1 MKHDFSGY
9 ATKNDLR
16 CSDGRTIRFGAF
28 AHQDGST
35 VPLVW
40 QHNHTDPENVLG
52 HAVLENRKDGVY
64 AKCSLN
70 SSHKGQMVRE
80 LIKHGDIKALS
91 IYANQLRENAG
102 DVVHGTIR
110 EVSVVLS
117 GANPGAFIDNV
128 AFAHADGSTTV
139 SEDEAVIYSGVDIA
153 HANTEEVDMPDTT
166 AATPAANSERTVND
180 VLDEMTDEQREVLQ
194 ALMANA
200 YEQGQTD
207 ANKTDNEAEAGK
219 AAEHSD
225 KEDTNLMHSNV
236 FESKTEETGSTL
248 SHADIQSI
256 VEDARSSKGSL
267 SEAFIAHAANKG
279 ISNIEALFPDAKS
292 INNPPVEVRKRR
304 PWVEKVLNGCNHS
317 PFSRIKC
324 QQADLTAEELRARG
338 YVKGNK
344 KVDGVLKVAKR
355 VTQPTT
361 IYVKRSLDRDDT
373 IDITDFDVIAWM
385 KGQMRGFLDEELA
398 RAILFGDGRDISSQ
412 DKINEDCIR
421 PIVTEDN
428 EYAVKYS
435 LSDSLYKE
443 GNLAKVDPKAFI
455 KEILRTRKHYRGA
468 GSPSLIVDEDFYA
481 ELSLI
486 EDLNGRL
493 IYESDAALC
502 SAMRVKEIIP
512 IPFDQGDAFFDLT
525 DRTKNEH
532 KQKVVAVLVNFSDY
546 TIGADKGG
554 QVAMFDDFDIDFNVL
569 KYLMETRV
577 SGSLTALASAV
588 VYRIDWDTATNR
600 LSKGSTG
607 RTIGVGA
614 GENNDPDVG
623 STIAGTLPEKPKK

>member
-16 CSDGRTIRFGAF
+16 CSDGRTIRAGAF
-28 AHQDGST
+28 ADQDGQT

-40 QHNHTDPENVLG
+40 QHNHNDPENVLG

-102 DVVHGTIR
+102 DVMHGVIR

-139 SEDEAVIYSGVDIA
+139 SEDEAVIYSGAEIA
-153 HANTEEVDMPDTT
+153 LSHADEEE
-166 AATPAANSERTVND
+166 ATVADEERTVGD
-180 VLDEMTDEQREVLQ
+180 VLDELTPEQTSVVE
-194 ALMANA
+194 ALMADA
-200 YEQGQTD
+200 YQQGQ
-207 ANKTDNEAEAGK
+207 EEAGAASK
-219 AAEHSD
+219 APEAEHSD

-236 FESKTEETGSTL
+236 FEPKTEETGATL

-256 VEDARSSKGSL
+256 VENARSSKGSL

-338 YVKGNK
+338 YVKGSK
-344 KVDGVLKVAKR
+344 KAEGVLKIAKR

-398 RAILFGDGRDISSQ
+398 RAILFGDGRAISSP

-421 PIVTEDN
+421 PIISEND

-435 LSDSLYKE
+435 IKESLYKD
-443 GNLAKVDPKAFI
+443 GNFAKVDPKTFI
-455 KEILRTRKHYRGA
+455 KEILKTRKHYRGA
-468 GSPSLIVDEDFYA
+468 GSPSLIIDEDFYA

-486 EDLNGRL
+486 EDRNERL

-512 IPFDQGDAFFDLT
+512 IPFDQGDTFFDLT
-525 DRTKNEH
+525 DKNKNTH

-577 SGSLTALASAV
+577 SGSLTSLASAV
-588 VYRIDWDTATNR
+588 VYRIDWDTAANA
-600 LSKGSTG
+600 LSKGPTV

-614 GENNDPDVG
+614 GENPDPEVG

>member
-16 CSDGRTIRFGAF
+16 CSDGRTIRAGAF
-28 AHQDGST
+28 ADQDGQT

-40 QHNHTDPENVLG
+40 QHNHNDPENVLG

-91 IYANQLRENAG
+91 IYANQLREKAG
-102 DVVHGTIR
+102 DVMHGVIR

-139 SEDEAVIYSGVDIA
+139 SEDEAVIYSGAEIA
-153 HANTEEVDMPDTT
+153 LSHSDEEE
-166 AATPAANSERTVND
+166 ATVEDEERTVGD
-180 VLDEMTDEQREVLQ
+180 VLDELTPEQTSVVE
-194 ALMANA
+194 ALMADA
-200 YEQGQTD
+200 YQQGQ
-207 ANKTDNEAEAGK
+207 EEAG
-219 AAEHSD
+219 AASEAPEAEHSD

-236 FESKTEETGSTL
+236 FESKTEETGATL

-256 VEDARSSKGSL
+256 VEDARASKGSL

-279 ISNIEALFPDAKS
+279 VSNIEALFPDAKS
-292 INNPPVEVRKRR
+292 INNPPVEIRKRR
-304 PWVEKVLNGCNHS
+304 PWVEKVLNGCTHS

-344 KVDGVLKVAKR
+344 KTEGVLKVAKR

-373 IDITDFDVIAWM
+373 IDITNFDVIAWM

-398 RAILFGDGRDISSQ
+398 RAILFGDGRNISSP

-421 PIVTEDN
+421 PIVTEND
-428 EYAVKYS
+428 EYAVKYH
-435 LSDSLYKE
+435 LIDSLYKK
-443 GNLAKVDPKAFI
+443 GTLAKVDPKTFI
-455 KEILRTRKHYRGA
+455 KEILKTRKHYRGA
-468 GSPSLIVDEDFYA
+468 GSPSLIIDEDFYA

-486 EDLNGRL
+486 EDRNGRL

-525 DRTKNEH
+525 DKNDANH

-554 QVAMFDDFDIDFNVL
+554 QVAMFDDFDIDFNLL

-588 VYRIDWDTATNR
+588 VYSIDWDTAHNT
-600 LSKGSTG
+600 LGSGVTP
-607 RTIGVGA
+607 RTIGVSPGS
-614 GENNDPDVG
+614 NSDPDVG
-623 STIAGTLPEKPKK
+623 TAIAAHLPEKPEK

>member
-16 CSDGRTIRFGAF
+16 CSDGRTIRAGAF
-28 AHQDGST
+28 ADQDGQT

-40 QHNHTDPENVLG
+40 QHNHNDPENVLG

-91 IYANQLRENAG
+91 IYANQLRETAG
-102 DVVHGTIR
+102 DVMHGVIR

-139 SEDEAVIYSGVDIA
+139 SEDEAVIYSGVEIA
-153 HANTEEVDMPDTT
+153 LSHADEEE
-166 AATPAANSERTVND
+166 ATVADEERTVGD
-180 VLDEMTDEQREVLQ
+180 VLDELTPEQTSVVE
-194 ALMANA
+194 ALMADA
-200 YEQGQTD
+200 YQQGQ
-207 ANKTDNEAEAGK
+207 EEAGAASK
-219 AAEHSD
+219 APEAEHSD

-236 FESKTEETGSTL
+236 FEPKTEETGATL

-292 INNPPVEVRKRR
+292 INNPPVEIRKRR

-338 YVKGNK
+338 YVKGAK
-344 KVDGVLKVAKR
+344 KADGVLKVAKR

-398 RAILFGDGRDISSQ
+398 RAILFGDGRNISSP

-421 PIVTEDN
+421 PIVSEND

-435 LSDSLYKE
+435 IKESLYKD
-443 GNLAKVDPKAFI
+443 GNFAKVDPKTFI
-455 KEILRTRKHYRGA
+455 KEILKTRKHYRGA
-468 GSPSLIVDEDFYA
+468 GSPSLIIDEDFYA

-486 EDLNGRL
+486 EDRNERL

-512 IPFDQGDAFFDLT
+512 IPFDQGDTFFDLT
-525 DRTKNEH
+525 DKNKNTH

-577 SGSLTALASAV
+577 SGSLTSLASAV
-588 VYRIDWDTATNR
+588 VYRIDWDTATNA
-600 LSKGSTG
+600 LSKGPTV
-607 RTIGVGA
+607 RTIGVGV
-614 GENNDPDVG
+614 GENPDPEVG

>member
-16 CSDGRTIRFGAF
+16 CSDGRTIRAGAF
-28 AHQDGST
+28 ADQDGQT

-40 QHNHTDPENVLG
+40 QHNHNDPENVLG

-91 IYANQLRENAG
+91 IYANQLRETAG
-102 DVVHGTIR
+102 DVMHGVIR

-139 SEDEAVIYSGVDIA
+139 SEDEAVIYSGAEIA
-153 HANTEEVDMPDTT
+153 LSHADEEE
-166 AATPAANSERTVND
+166 ATVADEERTVGD
-180 VLDEMTDEQREVLQ
+180 VLDELTPEQTSVVE
-194 ALMANA
+194 ALMADA
-200 YEQGQTD
+200 YQQGQ
-207 ANKTDNEAEAGK
+207 EEAGAASK
-219 AAEHSD
+219 APEAEHSD
-225 KEDTNLMHSNV
+225 KEDINLMHSNV
-236 FESKTEETGSTL
+236 FEPKTEETGATL

-292 INNPPVEVRKRR
+292 INNPPVEIRKRR

-338 YVKGNK
+338 YVKGAK
-344 KVDGVLKVAKR
+344 KAEGVLKVAKR

-398 RAILFGDGRDISSQ
+398 RAILFGDGRAISSP

-421 PIVTEDN
+421 PIISEND
-428 EYAVKYS
+428 EYAVKYH

-443 GNLAKVDPKAFI
+443 GTLAKVSPRLFI
-455 KEILRTRKHYRGA
+455 KEILKTRKHYRGA
-468 GSPSLIVDEDFYA
+468 GSPSLIIDEDFYA

-486 EDLNGRL
+486 EDRNKRL

-512 IPFDQGDAFFDLT
+512 IPFDQGDMFFDLT
-525 DRTKNEH
+525 NKNDNDD
-532 KQKVVAVLVNFSDY
+532 KTKVVAILVNFSDY

-588 VYRIDWDTATNR
+588 VYSINWDAARNTLNSGA
-600 LSKGSTG
+600 SA
-607 RTIGVGA
+607 RTIGVAPGSNTGA
-614 GENNDPDVG
+614 DVG
-623 STIAGTLPEKPKK
+623 TAIAGSLPENPEK

>member
-16 CSDGRTIRFGAF
+16 CSDGRTIRSGAF
-28 AHQDGST
+28 AHQDGAT

-102 DVVHGTIR
+102 DVMHGTIR

-139 SEDEAVIYSGVDIA
+139 SEDEAVIYSGAEIA
-153 HANTEEVDMPDTT
+153 LSHADEEEAPVEDE
-166 AATPAANSERTVND
+166 ERTVGD
-180 VLDEMTDEQREVLQ
+180 VLDELTPEQTSVVE
-194 ALMANA
+194 ALMADA
-200 YEQGQTD
+200 YQQGQ
-207 ANKTDNEAEAGK
+207 AEAG
-219 AAEHSD
+219 AAPEAPEAEHSD

-236 FESKTEETGSTL
+236 FESKTEETGATL

-344 KVDGVLKVAKR
+344 KVEGVLKVAKR

-468 GSPSLIVDEDFYA
+468 GSPSLIIDEDFYA

-525 DRTKNEH
+525 DRKKNEH

-554 QVAMFDDFDIDFNVL
+554 QVAMFDDFDIDFNLL

-600 LSKGSTG
+600 LSQGPTG

-623 STIAGTLPEKPKK
+623 STIAGTLPEKPEK

>member
-16 CSDGRTIRFGAF
+16 CSDGRTIRAGAF
-28 AHQDGST
+28 ADQDGQT

-40 QHNHTDPENVLG
+40 QHNHNDPENVLG

-91 IYANQLRENAG
+91 IYANQLRETAG
-102 DVVHGTIR
+102 DVMHGVIR

-139 SEDEAVIYSGVDIA
+139 SEDEAVIYSGAEIA
-153 HANTEEVDMPDTT
+153 LSHADEEE
-166 AATPAANSERTVND
+166 ATVADEERTVGD
-180 VLDEMTDEQREVLQ
+180 VLDELTPEQTSVVE
-194 ALMANA
+194 ALMADA
-200 YEQGQTD
+200 YQQGQ
-207 ANKTDNEAEAGK
+207 EEAGAASK
-219 AAEHSD
+219 APEAEHSD

-236 FESKTEETGSTL
+236 FESKTEETGATL

-292 INNPPVEVRKRR
+292 INNPPVEIRKRR

-338 YVKGNK
+338 YVKGTK
-344 KVDGVLKVAKR
+344 KAEGVLKVAKR

-398 RAILFGDGRDISSQ
+398 RAILFGDGRAISSP

-421 PIVTEDN
+421 PIISEND
-428 EYAVKYS
+428 EYAVKYH
-435 LSDSLYKE
+435 LTDSLYKE
-443 GNLAKVDPKAFI
+443 GTLAKVNPRLFI
-455 KEILRTRKHYRGA
+455 KEILKTRKHYRGA
-468 GSPSLIVDEDFYA
+468 GSPSLIIDEDFYA

-486 EDLNGRL
+486 EDRNKRL

-512 IPFDQGDAFFDLT
+512 IPFDQGDTFFDLA
-525 DRTKNEH
+525 DKNNNDN
-532 KQKVVAVLVNFSDY
+532 KTKVVAILVNFSDY

-588 VYRIDWDTATNR
+588 VYSINWDAAHNV
-600 LSKGSTG
+600 LSSGASA
-607 RTIGVGA
+607 RTIGVAPGSNTGA
-614 GENNDPDVG
+614 DVG
-623 STIAGTLPEKPKK
+623 SAIAGQLPENPEK

>member
-16 CSDGRTIRFGAF
+16 CSDGRTIRAGAF
-28 AHQDGST
+28 ADQDGQT

-40 QHNHTDPENVLG
+40 QHNHNDPENVLG

-70 SSHKGQMVRE
+70 SSHKGQMVHE

-102 DVVHGTIR
+102 DVMHGVIR

-139 SEDEAVIYSGVDIA
+139 SEDEAVIYSGAEIA
-153 HANTEEVDMPDTT
+153 LSHADEEE
-166 AATPAANSERTVND
+166 ATVADEERTVGD
-180 VLDEMTDEQREVLQ
+180 VLDELTPEQTSVVE
-194 ALMANA
+194 ALMADA
-200 YEQGQTD
+200 YQQGQ
-207 ANKTDNEAEAGK
+207 EEAGAASK
-219 AAEHSD
+219 APEAEHSD

-236 FESKTEETGSTL
+236 FEPKTEETGATL

-267 SEAFIAHAANKG
+267 SEAFIAHASNKG

-292 INNPPVEVRKRR
+292 INNPPVEIRKRR

-338 YVKGNK
+338 YVKGAK
-344 KVDGVLKVAKR
+344 KAEGVLKVAKR

-398 RAILFGDGRDISSQ
+398 RAILFGDGRSISSP

-421 PIVTEDN
+421 PIVSEND
-428 EYAVKYS
+428 EYSVKYS
-435 LSDSLYKE
+435 IKESLYKD
-443 GNLAKVDPKAFI
+443 GNFAKVDPKTFI
-455 KEILRTRKHYRGA
+455 KEILKTRKHYRGA
-468 GSPSLIVDEDFYA
+468 GSPSLIIDEDFYA

-486 EDLNGRL
+486 EDRNERL
-493 IYESDAALC
+493 IYQSDAALC

-512 IPFDQGDAFFDLT
+512 IPFDQGDMFFDLT
-525 DRTKNEH
+525 DKNKNTH

-577 SGSLTALASAV
+577 SGSLTSLASAV
-588 VYRIDWDTATNR
+588 VYRIDWDTSTNA
-600 LSKGSTG
+600 LSKGPTV

-614 GENNDPDVG
+614 GENPDPEVG
-623 STIAGTLPEKPKK
+623 PTISGTLPEKPKK

>member
-16 CSDGRTIRFGAF
+16 CSDGRTIRAGAF
-28 AHQDGST
+28 ADQDGQT

-40 QHNHTDPENVLG
+40 QHNHNDPENVLG

-102 DVVHGTIR
+102 DVMHGVIR

-139 SEDEAVIYSGVDIA
+139 SEDEAVIYSGAEIA
-153 HANTEEVDMPDTT
+153 LSHADEEE
-166 AATPAANSERTVND
+166 ATVADEERTVGD
-180 VLDEMTDEQREVLQ
+180 VLDELTPEQTSVVE
-194 ALMANA
+194 ALMADA
-200 YEQGQTD
+200 YQQGQ
-207 ANKTDNEAEAGK
+207 EEAGAASK
-219 AAEHSD
+219 APEAEHSD

-236 FESKTEETGSTL
+236 FEPKTEETGATL

-292 INNPPVEVRKRR
+292 INNPPVEIRKRR

-338 YVKGNK
+338 YVKGTK
-344 KVDGVLKVAKR
+344 KAEGVLKVAKR

-398 RAILFGDGRDISSQ
+398 RAILFGDGRSISSP

-421 PIVTEDN
+421 PIVSEND

-435 LSDSLYKE
+435 IKESLYKD
-443 GNLAKVDPKAFI
+443 GNLAKVDPKTFI
-455 KEILRTRKHYRGA
+455 KEILKTRKHYRGA
-468 GSPSLIVDEDFYA
+468 GSPSLIIDEDFYA

-486 EDLNGRL
+486 EDRNERL

-512 IPFDQGDAFFDLT
+512 IPFDQGDTFFDLT
-525 DRTKNEH
+525 DKNKNTH

-577 SGSLTALASAV
+577 SGSLTSLASAV
-588 VYRIDWDTATNR
+588 VYRIDWDTATNA
-600 LSKGSTG
+600 LSKGPTV

-614 GENNDPDVG
+614 GENPDPEVG
-623 STIAGTLPEKPKK
+623 STITSTLPEKPKK

>member
-16 CSDGRTIRFGAF
+16 CSDGRTIRAGAF
-28 AHQDGST
+28 ADQDGQT

-40 QHNHTDPENVLG
+40 QHNHNDPENVLG

-102 DVVHGTIR
+102 DVMHGVIR

-139 SEDEAVIYSGVDIA
+139 SEDEAVIYSGAEIA
-153 HANTEEVDMPDTT
+153 LSHADEEE
-166 AATPAANSERTVND
+166 ATVADEERTVGD
-180 VLDEMTDEQREVLQ
+180 VLDELTPEQTSVVE
-194 ALMANA
+194 ALMADA
-200 YEQGQTD
+200 YQQGQ
-207 ANKTDNEAEAGK
+207 EEAGAASK
-219 AAEHSD
+219 APEAEHSD

-236 FESKTEETGSTL
+236 FEPKTEETGATL

-256 VEDARSSKGSL
+256 VENARSSKGSL

-338 YVKGNK
+338 YVKGSK
-344 KVDGVLKVAKR
+344 KAEGVLKVAKR

-398 RAILFGDGRDISSQ
+398 RAILFGDGRAISSP

-421 PIVTEDN
+421 PIVSEND
-428 EYAVKYS
+428 EYAVKYH
-435 LSDSLYKE
+435 LADSLYKE
-443 GNLAKVDPKAFI
+443 GTLAKVNPRLFI
-455 KEILRTRKHYRGA
+455 KEILKTRKHYRGA
-468 GSPSLIVDEDFYA
+468 GSPSLIIDEDFYA

-486 EDLNGRL
+486 EDRNKRL

-512 IPFDQGDAFFDLT
+512 IPFDQGDTFFDLA
-525 DRTKNEH
+525 DKNNNEN
-532 KQKVVAVLVNFSDY
+532 KTKVVAILVNFSDY

-588 VYRIDWDTATNR
+588 VYSINWDAAHNT
-600 LSKGSTG
+600 LSAGASA
-607 RTIGVGA
+607 RTIGVAPGSNAGA
-614 GENNDPDVG
+614 DVG
-623 STIAGTLPEKPKK
+623 AAIAGHLPENPEK

>member
-16 CSDGRTIRFGAF
+16 CSDGRTIRSGAF

-102 DVVHGTIR
+102 DVMHGTIR

-139 SEDEAVIYSGVDIA
+139 SEDEAVIYSGAEIA
-153 HANTEEVDMPDTT
+153 LSHADEEEAPVEDE
-166 AATPAANSERTVND
+166 ERTVGD
-180 VLDEMTDEQREVLQ
+180 VLDELTPEQTSVVE
-194 ALMANA
+194 ALMADA
-200 YEQGQTD
+200 YQQGQ
-207 ANKTDNEAEAGK
+207 AEAG
-219 AAEHSD
+219 AAPEAPEAEHSD

-236 FESKTEETGSTL
+236 FESKTEETGATL

-344 KVDGVLKVAKR
+344 KAEGVLKVAKR

-398 RAILFGDGRDISSQ
+398 RAVLFGDGRDISSP

-435 LSDSLYKE
+435 LSESLYKQ
-443 GNLAKVDPKAFI
+443 GNLAKVDPKGFI
-455 KEILRTRKHYRGA
+455 KELLKTRKHYRGA
-468 GSPSLIVDEDFYA
+468 GSPSLIIDEDFYA
-481 ELSLI
+481 ELTLI

-512 IPFDQGDAFFDLT
+512 IPFDQGDTFFDLT
-525 DRTKNEH
+525 DRNKNEH

-554 QVAMFDDFDIDFNVL
+554 QVSMFDDFDIDFNVL

-588 VYRIDWDTATNR
+588 VYRIDWDTASNR
-600 LSKGSTG
+600 LSQGPTG

-614 GENNDPDVG
+614 GENSDPDVG
-623 STIAGTLPEKPKK
+623 STIADTLPEKPKK

>member
-16 CSDGRTIRFGAF
+16 CSDGRTIRAGAF
-28 AHQDGST
+28 ADQDGQT

-40 QHNHTDPENVLG
+40 QHNHNDPENVLG

-91 IYANQLRENAG
+91 IYANQLRETAG
-102 DVVHGTIR
+102 DVMHGVIR

-139 SEDEAVIYSGVDIA
+139 SEDEAVIYSGAEIA
-153 HANTEEVDMPDTT
+153 LSHADEEE
-166 AATPAANSERTVND
+166 ATVADEERTVGD
-180 VLDEMTDEQREVLQ
+180 VLDELTPEQTSVVE
-194 ALMANA
+194 ALMADA
-200 YEQGQTD
+200 YQQGQ
-207 ANKTDNEAEAGK
+207 EEAGAASK
-219 AAEHSD
+219 APEAEHSD

-236 FESKTEETGSTL
+236 FEPKTEETGATL

-256 VEDARSSKGSL
+256 VENARSSKGSL

-338 YVKGNK
+338 YVKGSK
-344 KVDGVLKVAKR
+344 KAEGVLKIAKR

-398 RAILFGDGRDISSQ
+398 RAILFGDGRAISSP

-421 PIVTEDN
+421 PIISEND
-428 EYAVKYS
+428 EYAVKYH
-435 LSDSLYKE
+435 LADSLYKE
-443 GNLAKVDPKAFI
+443 GTLAKVNPRLFI
-455 KEILRTRKHYRGA
+455 KEILKTRKHYRGA
-468 GSPSLIVDEDFYA
+468 GSPSLIIDEDFYA

-486 EDLNGRL
+486 EDRNKRL

-512 IPFDQGDAFFDLT
+512 IPFDQGDTFFDLA
-525 DRTKNEH
+525 DKNNNEN
-532 KQKVVAVLVNFSDY
+532 KTKVVAILVNFSDY

-588 VYRIDWDTATNR
+588 VYSINWDAAHNA
-600 LSKGSTG
+600 LSSGAST
-607 RTIGVGA
+607 RTIGVAPGSNAGA
-614 GENNDPDVG
+614 DVG
-623 STIAGTLPEKPKK
+623 SAIAGQLPENPEK

>member
-1 MKHDFSGY
+1 MKPDFSGY

-16 CSDGRTIRFGAF
+16 CSDGRTIRSGAF
-28 AHQDGST
+28 AHQDGAT

-52 HAVLENRKDGVY
+52 HAVLENREDGVY
-64 AKCSLN
+64 AKGYLN
-70 SSHKGQMVRE
+70 QTHKGQMVRD
-80 LIKHGDIKALS
+80 LIQHGDIKALS

-102 DVVHGTIR
+102 DVMHGVIR

-128 AFAHADGSTTV
+128 AFAHADGTTSV
-139 SEDEAVIYSGVDIA
+139 SSDEAVIYSGEELALA
-153 HANTEEVDMPDTT
+153 HADNEGDDVAETDEG
-166 AATPAANSERTVND
+166 RTVND

-200 YEQGQTD
+200 YEQGLDD
-207 ANKTDNEAEAGK
+207 ANNQEAEDDE
-219 AAEHSD
+219 AAHTD
-225 KEDTNLMHSNV
+225 QEDTNLMHSNV
-236 FESKTEETGSTL
+236 FEPQTEETGATL

-256 VEDARSSKGSL
+256 VEDARTSKGSL
-267 SEAFIAHAANKG
+267 SEAFVAHAANKG
-279 ISNIEALFPDAKS
+279 ISNIETLFPDAKS
-292 INNPPVEVRKRR
+292 INNPPVEVRRRR
-304 PWVEKVLNGCNHS
+304 PWVEKVLSGCNHS

-324 QQADLTAEELRARG
+324 QQADLTADELRARG

-344 KVDGVLKVAKR
+344 KVEGVLKVAKR

-421 PIVTEDN
+421 PIVTEND

-435 LSDSLYKE
+435 IKDSLYKE
-443 GNLAKVDPKAFI
+443 GTLAKVDPKGFI
-455 KEILRTRKHYRGA
+455 KEILKTRKHYRGA
-468 GSPSLIVDEDFYA
+468 GSPSLIIDEDFYA
-481 ELSLI
+481 ELTLI
-486 EDLNGRL
+486 EDRNGRI

-502 SAMRVKEIIP
+502 SALRVKEIIP
-512 IPFDQGDAFFDLT
+512 IPFDKGDNFFDLT
-525 DRTKNEH
+525 DKNKNTH

-546 TIGADKGG
+546 TIGADRGG
-554 QVAMFDDFDIDFNVL
+554 QVAMFDDFDIDFNQL

-577 SGSLTALASAV
+577 SGSLTTLASAV
-588 VYRIDWDTATNR
+588 VYRIDFDTADNR
-600 LSKGSTG
+600 LGSGATA
-607 RTIGVGA
+607 RTIGVGV
-614 GENNDPDVG
+614 GENPSAEVG
-623 STIAGTLPEKPKK
+623 DTIAGNLPEKPAK

>member
-16 CSDGRTIRFGAF
+16 CSDGRTIRAGAF
-28 AHQDGST
+28 ADQDGQT

-40 QHNHTDPENVLG
+40 QHNHNDPENVLG

-102 DVVHGTIR
+102 DVMHGVIR

-139 SEDEAVIYSGVDIA
+139 SEDEAVIYSGAEIA
-153 HANTEEVDMPDTT
+153 LSHADEEE
-166 AATPAANSERTVND
+166 ATVADEERTVGD
-180 VLDEMTDEQREVLQ
+180 VLDELTPEQTSVVE
-194 ALMANA
+194 ALMADA
-200 YEQGQTD
+200 YQQGQ
-207 ANKTDNEAEAGK
+207 EEAGAASK
-219 AAEHSD
+219 APEAEHSD

-236 FESKTEETGSTL
+236 FEPKTEETGATL

-292 INNPPVEVRKRR
+292 INNPPVEIRKRR

-338 YVKGNK
+338 YVKGAK
-344 KVDGVLKVAKR
+344 KAEGVLKVAKR

-398 RAILFGDGRDISSQ
+398 RAILFGDGRNISSP

-421 PIVTEDN
+421 PIVSEND

-435 LSDSLYKE
+435 IKESLYKD
-443 GNLAKVDPKAFI
+443 GNFAKVDPKTFI
-455 KEILRTRKHYRGA
+455 KEILKTRKHYRGA
-468 GSPSLIVDEDFYA
+468 GSPSLIIDEDFYA

-486 EDLNGRL
+486 EDRNERL

-512 IPFDQGDAFFDLT
+512 IPFDQGDTFFDLT
-525 DRTKNEH
+525 DKNKNTH

-577 SGSLTALASAV
+577 SGSLTSLASAV
-588 VYRIDWDTATNR
+588 VYRIDWDTATNA
-600 LSKGSTG
+600 LSKGPTV

-614 GENNDPDVG
+614 GENPDPEVG

>member
-16 CSDGRTIRFGAF
+16 CSDGRTIRAGAF
-28 AHQDGST
+28 ADQDGQT

-40 QHNHTDPENVLG
+40 QHNHNDPENVLG

-102 DVVHGTIR
+102 DVMHGVIR

-139 SEDEAVIYSGVDIA
+139 SEDEAVIYSGAEIA
-153 HANTEEVDMPDTT
+153 LSHADEEE
-166 AATPAANSERTVND
+166 ATVADEERTVGD
-180 VLDEMTDEQREVLQ
+180 VLDELTPEQTSVVE
-194 ALMANA
+194 ALMADA
-200 YEQGQTD
+200 YQQGQ
-207 ANKTDNEAEAGK
+207 EEAGAASK
-219 AAEHSD
+219 APEAEHSD

-236 FESKTEETGSTL
+236 FEPKTEETGATL

-292 INNPPVEVRKRR
+292 INNPPVEIRKRR

-338 YVKGNK
+338 YVKGAK
-344 KVDGVLKVAKR
+344 KAEGVLKVAKR

-398 RAILFGDGRDISSQ
+398 RAILFGDGRGISSP

-421 PIVTEDN
+421 PIISEND
-428 EYAVKYS
+428 EYAVKYH

-443 GNLAKVDPKAFI
+443 GNLAKVNPRLFI
-455 KEILRTRKHYRGA
+455 KEILKTRKHYRGA
-468 GSPSLIVDEDFYA
+468 GSPSLIIDEDFYA

-486 EDLNGRL
+486 EDRNKRL

-512 IPFDQGDAFFDLT
+512 IPFDQGDAFFDLA
-525 DRTKNEH
+525 DKNNNEN
-532 KQKVVAVLVNFSDY
+532 KTKVVAILVNFSDY

-588 VYRIDWDTATNR
+588 VYSINWDAAHNTLGAGA
-600 LSKGSTG
+600 SA
-607 RTIGVGA
+607 RTIGVAPGSNTGA
-614 GENNDPDVG
+614 DVG
-623 STIAGTLPEKPKK
+623 TAIAGQLPENPEK

>member
-16 CSDGRTIRFGAF
+16 CSDGRTIRAGAF
-28 AHQDGST
+28 ADQDGQT

-40 QHNHTDPENVLG
+40 QHNHNDPENVLG

-102 DVVHGTIR
+102 DVMHGVIR

-139 SEDEAVIYSGVDIA
+139 SEDEAVIYSGAEIA
-153 HANTEEVDMPDTT
+153 LSHADEEE
-166 AATPAANSERTVND
+166 ATVADEERTVGD
-180 VLDEMTDEQREVLQ
+180 VLDELTPEQTSVVE
-194 ALMANA
+194 ALMADA
-200 YEQGQTD
+200 YQQGQ
-207 ANKTDNEAEAGK
+207 EEAGAASK
-219 AAEHSD
+219 APEAEHSD

-236 FESKTEETGSTL
+236 FEPKTEETGATL

-256 VEDARSSKGSL
+256 VENARSSKGSL

-338 YVKGNK
+338 YVKGSK
-344 KVDGVLKVAKR
+344 KAEGVLKVAKR

-398 RAILFGDGRDISSQ
+398 RAILFGDGRAISSP

-421 PIVTEDN
+421 PIVSEND
-428 EYAVKYS
+428 EYAVKYH
-435 LSDSLYKE
+435 LADSLYKE
-443 GNLAKVDPKAFI
+443 GTLAKVNPRLFI
-455 KEILRTRKHYRGA
+455 KEILKTRKHYRGA
-468 GSPSLIVDEDFYA
+468 GSPSLIIDEDFYA

-486 EDLNGRL
+486 EDRNKRL

-512 IPFDQGDAFFDLT
+512 IPFDQGDTFFDLA
-525 DRTKNEH
+525 DKNNNEN
-532 KQKVVAVLVNFSDY
+532 KTKVVAILVNFSDY

-588 VYRIDWDTATNR
+588 VYSINWDAAHNT
-600 LSKGSTG
+600 LSAGASA
-607 RTIGVGA
+607 RTIGVAPGSNTGA
-614 GENNDPDVG
+614 DVG
-623 STIAGTLPEKPKK
+623 AAIAGHLPENPEK

>member
-16 CSDGRTIRFGAF
+16 CSDGRTIRAGAF
-28 AHQDGST
+28 ADQDGQT

-40 QHNHTDPENVLG
+40 QHNHNDPENVLG
-52 HAVLENRKDGVY
+52 HAVLEDRKDGVY

-102 DVVHGTIR
+102 DVMHGVIR

-139 SEDEAVIYSGVDIA
+139 SEDEAVIYSGDEIA
-153 HANTEEVDMPDTT
+153 LSHADEEE
-166 AATPAANSERTVND
+166 ATVADEERTVGD
-180 VLDEMTDEQREVLQ
+180 VLDELTPEQTSVVE
-194 ALMANA
+194 ALMADA
-200 YEQGQTD
+200 YQQGQ
-207 ANKTDNEAEAGK
+207 EEAGAAPK
-219 AAEHSD
+219 APEAEHSD

-236 FESKTEETGSTL
+236 FEPKTEETGATL

-292 INNPPVEVRKRR
+292 INNPPVEIRKRR

-324 QQADLTAEELRARG
+324 QQADLTADELRARG

-344 KVDGVLKVAKR
+344 KAEGVLKVAKR

-398 RAILFGDGRDISSQ
+398 RAILFGDGRDISSA

-435 LSDSLYKE
+435 IKESLYKT
-443 GNLAKVDPKAFI
+443 GNFAKVDPKGFI
-455 KEILRTRKHYRGA
+455 KEILKTRKHYRGA
-468 GSPSLIVDEDFYA
+468 GSPSLIIDEDFYA
-481 ELSLI
+481 ELTLI
-486 EDLNGRL
+486 EDRNERL

-512 IPFDQGDAFFDLT
+512 IPFDQGDTFFDLT
-525 DRTKNEH
+525 DKKKNTH

-577 SGSLTALASAV
+577 SGSLTSLASAI
-588 VYRIDWDTATNR
+588 VYRIDWDTASNALTQ
-600 LSKGSTG
+600 GPTV

-614 GENNDPDVG
+614 GENPDPEVG

>member
-1 MKHDFSGY
+1 MKPDFSGY

-16 CSDGRTIRFGAF
+16 CSDGRTIRSGAF
-28 AHQDGST
+28 AHQDGAT

-52 HAVLENRKDGVY
+52 HAVLENREDGVY
-64 AKCSLN
+64 AKGYLN
-70 SSHKGQMVRE
+70 QTHKGQMVRD
-80 LIKHGDIKALS
+80 LIQHGDIKALS

-102 DVVHGTIR
+102 DVMHGVIR

-128 AFAHADGSTTV
+128 AFAHADGTTSV
-139 SEDEAVIYSGVDIA
+139 SQDEAVIYSGEELALA
-153 HANTEEVDMPDTT
+153 HADNEGDDVAETNE
-166 AATPAANSERTVND
+166 ERTVND
-180 VLDEMTDEQREVLQ
+180 VLDEMTDEQRDVLQ
-194 ALMANA
+194 ALMVNA
-200 YEQGQTD
+200 YEQGLDD
-207 ANKTDNEAEAGK
+207 ANNPEAEDDE
-219 AAEHSD
+219 AAHTD
-225 KEDTNLMHSNV
+225 QEDTNLMHSNV
-236 FESKTEETGSTL
+236 FEPKTEETGATL

-256 VEDARSSKGSL
+256 VEDARSAKGSL

-292 INNPPVEVRKRR
+292 INNPPVEIRKRR

-344 KVDGVLKVAKR
+344 KVEGVLKVAKR

-421 PIVTEDN
+421 PIVTEND

-435 LSDSLYKE
+435 LSESLYKD
-443 GNLAKVDPKAFI
+443 GNLAKVDPKTFI
-455 KEILRTRKHYRGA
+455 KEILKTRKHYRGA
-468 GSPSLIVDEDFYA
+468 GSPSLIIDEDFYA

-588 VYRIDWDTATNR
+588 VYRIDWDTASNR
-600 LSKGSTG
+600 LSQGATG
-607 RTIGVGA
+607 RTIGVGV
-614 GENNDPDVG
+614 GENSDPDVG

>member
-16 CSDGRTIRFGAF
+16 CSDGRTIRAGAF
-28 AHQDGST
+28 ADQDGQT

-40 QHNHTDPENVLG
+40 QHNHNDPENVLG

-102 DVVHGTIR
+102 DVMHGVIR

-139 SEDEAVIYSGVDIA
+139 SEDEAVIYSGAEIA
-153 HANTEEVDMPDTT
+153 LSHADEEE
-166 AATPAANSERTVND
+166 ATVADEERTVGD
-180 VLDEMTDEQREVLQ
+180 VLDELTPEQTSVVE
-194 ALMANA
+194 ALMADA
-200 YEQGQTD
+200 YQQGQ
-207 ANKTDNEAEAGK
+207 EEAGAAPK
-219 AAEHSD
+219 APEAEHSD

-236 FESKTEETGSTL
+236 FEPKTEETGTTL

-292 INNPPVEVRKRR
+292 INNPPVEIRKRR

-338 YVKGNK
+338 YVKGAK
-344 KVDGVLKVAKR
+344 KAEGVLKVAKR

-398 RAILFGDGRDISSQ
+398 RAILFGDGRGISSP

-421 PIVTEDN
+421 PIISEND
-428 EYAVKYS
+428 EYAVKYH

-443 GNLAKVDPKAFI
+443 GTLAKVNPRLFI
-455 KEILRTRKHYRGA
+455 KEILKTRKHYRGA
-468 GSPSLIVDEDFYA
+468 GSPSLIIDEDFYA

-486 EDLNGRL
+486 EDRNKRL

-512 IPFDQGDAFFDLT
+512 IPFDQGDTFFDLA
-525 DRTKNEH
+525 DKNNNEN
-532 KQKVVAVLVNFSDY
+532 KTKVVAILVNFSDY

-588 VYRIDWDTATNR
+588 VYSINWDAAHNT
-600 LSKGSTG
+600 LSAGASA
-607 RTIGVGA
+607 RTIGVAPGSNTGA
-614 GENNDPDVG
+614 DVG
-623 STIAGTLPEKPKK
+623 SAIAGSLTENPEK

>member
-16 CSDGRTIRFGAF
+16 CSDGRTIRAGAF
-28 AHQDGST
+28 ADQDGQT

-40 QHNHTDPENVLG
+40 QHNHNDPENVLG

-102 DVVHGTIR
+102 DVMHGVIR

-139 SEDEAVIYSGVDIA
+139 SEDEAVIYSGAEIA
-153 HANTEEVDMPDTT
+153 LSHADEEE
-166 AATPAANSERTVND
+166 ATVADEERTVGD
-180 VLDEMTDEQREVLQ
+180 VLDELTPEQTSVVE
-194 ALMANA
+194 ALMADA
-200 YEQGQTD
+200 YQQGQ
-207 ANKTDNEAEAGK
+207 EEAGAASK
-219 AAEHSD
+219 APEAEHSD

-236 FESKTEETGSTL
+236 FEPKTEETGATL

-267 SEAFIAHAANKG
+267 SEAFIAHATNKG

-292 INNPPVEVRKRR
+292 INNPPVEIRKRR

-338 YVKGNK
+338 YVKGAK
-344 KVDGVLKVAKR
+344 KAEGVLKVAKR

-398 RAILFGDGRDISSQ
+398 RAILFGDGRAISSP

-421 PIVTEDN
+421 PIVSEND
-428 EYAVKYS
+428 EYAVKYY
-435 LSDSLYKE
+435 LADSLYKE
-443 GNLAKVDPKAFI
+443 GTIAKVNPRLFI
-455 KEILRTRKHYRGA
+455 KEILKTRKHYRGA
-468 GSPSLIVDEDFYA
+468 GSPSLIIDEDFYA

-486 EDLNGRL
+486 EDRNKRL

-512 IPFDQGDAFFDLT
+512 IPFDQGDTFFDLA
-525 DRTKNEH
+525 DKNNNEN
-532 KQKVVAVLVNFSDY
+532 KTKVVAILVNFSDY

-588 VYRIDWDTATNR
+588 VYSINWDAAHNA
-600 LSKGSTG
+600 LSANASA
-607 RTIGVGA
+607 RTIGVAPGSNTGA
-614 GENNDPDVG
+614 DVG
-623 STIAGTLPEKPKK
+623 STIAGQLPENPEK

>member
-16 CSDGRTIRFGAF
+16 CSDGRTIRAGAF
-28 AHQDGST
+28 ADQDGQT

-40 QHNHTDPENVLG
+40 QHNHNDPENVLG

-91 IYANQLRENAG
+91 IYANQLRETAG
-102 DVVHGTIR
+102 DVMHGVIR

-139 SEDEAVIYSGVDIA
+139 SEDEAVIYSGAEIA
-153 HANTEEVDMPDTT
+153 LSHADEEE
-166 AATPAANSERTVND
+166 ATVADEERTVGD
-180 VLDEMTDEQREVLQ
+180 VLDELTPEQTSVVE
-194 ALMANA
+194 ALMADA
-200 YEQGQTD
+200 YQQGQ
-207 ANKTDNEAEAGK
+207 EEAGAASK
-219 AAEHSD
+219 APEAEHSD

-236 FESKTEETGSTL
+236 FEPKTEETGATL

-292 INNPPVEVRKRR
+292 INNPPVEIRKRR

-338 YVKGNK
+338 YVKGAK
-344 KVDGVLKVAKR
+344 KAEGVLKIAKR

-398 RAILFGDGRDISSQ
+398 RAILFGDGRAISSP

-421 PIVTEDN
+421 PIISEND
-428 EYAVKYS
+428 EYAVKYH
-435 LSDSLYKE
+435 LADSLYKE
-443 GNLAKVDPKAFI
+443 GNLAKVSPRLFI
-455 KEILRTRKHYRGA
+455 KEILKTRKHYRGA
-468 GSPSLIVDEDFYA
+468 GSPSLIIDEDFYA

-486 EDLNGRL
+486 EDRNKRL

-512 IPFDQGDAFFDLT
+512 IPFDQGDMFFDLT
-525 DRTKNEH
+525 NKNNNDD
-532 KQKVVAVLVNFSDY
+532 KTKVVAILVNFSDY

-588 VYRIDWDTATNR
+588 VYSINWDAAHNA
-600 LSKGSTG
+600 LSSGASA
-607 RTIGVGA
+607 RTIGVAPGLNTSA
-614 GENNDPDVG
+614 DVG
-623 STIAGTLPEKPKK
+623 SGIAGQLPENPEK